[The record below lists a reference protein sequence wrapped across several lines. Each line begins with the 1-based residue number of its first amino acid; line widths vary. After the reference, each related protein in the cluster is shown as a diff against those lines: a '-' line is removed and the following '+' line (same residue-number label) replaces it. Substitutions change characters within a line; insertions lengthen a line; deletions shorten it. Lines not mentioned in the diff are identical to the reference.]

1 MSPRNTLIKDPE
13 KDNLM
18 SKSPKQTRTTLYT
31 SVNPFAEFREECR
44 NHLQQ
49 SISQLYPKL
58 AIPDLSLEIPPTSN
72 FGELASSICFDLAR
86 ELKLAPLKLA
96 EAIIQTMDRSKFRL
110 IEAVKSAGAGY
121 INFYVDHVKLAQLAV
136 EAARK
141 QTSYGYVRV
150 SKPLRIIVEH
160 TSANPIHPLHIGTAR
175 NPLLGDALARILT
188 MRGHKISRH
197 FYIDDMGRQVAII
210 AYGYEKL
217 GAPKPKPN
225 VKPDHF
231 VGQIYAIT
239 SCITEIKNLKRQI
252 EKLRKEAEPQEQVNR
267 LQTELDDWVAAAADL
282 ERQDAALFNKLLKE
296 IDRDPDPEA
305 RITELIKN
313 YEHVEKN
320 AKKLLRGVSELCLK
334 GFRETL
340 SQVSIT
346 FDSWDWESD
355 ILWGGNV
362 SPILNQLQ
370 KTPYVFETAGVL
382 ELNAEQ
388 VVTALNLK
396 QILGIKEDYVTPS
409 LTLTR
414 SDGTTLYTTRDMAY
428 SLWKFKHADKIINVI
443 GVEQSLAQLQLKI
456 ALCALGQTELAKNQI
471 HFAIGLVELPGYKMS
486 ARRGRY
492 ITFDQV
498 IAEAIRRAFEE
509 VSKRSPHLTERTRR
523 KIAEFIGIGAIK
535 YALVS
540 VEPDK
545 NVTFTWERVLDFERN
560 SAPFINYAYTRACGI
575 LRKKGTLP
583 KKADYRLLNH
593 PLEKKL
599 ILQVAKFP
607 EVFVEAAENL
617 NPDDLANYANN
628 LAEELHSYY
637 EKASVIRAE
646 SKKLGNARAALIDA
660 VRVVLNN
667 SMSLLGIRLTER
679 M

>member
-1 MSPRNTLIKDPE
+1 V
-13 KDNLM
+13 
-18 SKSPKQTRTTLYT
+18 SKPHKQPHTTLHT

-44 NHLQQ
+44 KHLQQ
-49 SISQLYPKL
+49 SINQLYPKL
-58 AIPDLSLEIPPTSN
+58 TIPEFPLGIPPIPE
-72 FGELASSICFDLAR
+72 FGELASSICFDLAK
-86 ELKLAPLKLA
+86 ELKLEPIRLA
-96 EAIIQTMDRSKFRL
+96 ETIIQTMDKSKFRL
-110 IEAVKSAGAGY
+110 VEAVKSAGGGY
-121 INFYVDHVKLAQLAV
+121 INFYVDYVKLAQSAV

-141 QTSYGYVRV
+141 QPSYGYVMV
-150 SKPLRIIVEH
+150 SKPLQVIVEH

-217 GAPKPKPN
+217 GAPKPKSN

-239 SCITEIKNLKRQI
+239 SCITAIRNLKRQL
-252 EKLRKEAEPQEQVNR
+252 EKLRKEAESQEQVKR
-267 LQTELDDWVAAAADL
+267 IQAELDDWVAAAADL
-282 ERQDAALFNKLLKE
+282 ERQDSTLFNKLLKE
-296 IDRDPDPEA
+296 ISKDPDPEA
-305 RITELIKN
+305 RITDLIKK
-313 YEHVEKN
+313 YETGEKS
-320 AKKLLRGVSELCLK
+320 ARKLFRKVSELCLK

-340 SQVSIT
+340 DQVGIT

-355 ILWGGNV
+355 LVWSGNV
-362 SPILNQLQ
+362 SNILQQLQ
-370 KTPYVFETAGVL
+370 MTPYVFETAGVL

-388 VVTALNLK
+388 VVNVLNLK
-396 QILGIKEDYVTPS
+396 QILGIKGDCLTPP

-414 SDGTTLYTTRDMAY
+414 SDGTTLYTTRDIAY
-428 SLWKFKHADKIINVI
+428 SLWKFKHADKVINVI
-443 GVEQSLAQLQLKI
+443 GIEQSLAQLQLKI
-456 ALCALGQTELAKNQI
+456 ALCALGQAELAKNQI

-509 VSKRSPHLTERTRR
+509 VSKRSPHLAEKTRR
-523 KIAEFIGIGAIK
+523 KIAEVVGIGAIK

-540 VEPDK
+540 VEPEK
-545 NVTFTWERVLDFERN
+545 NVTFTWDRVLDFERN

-575 LRKKGTLP
+575 LRKKGALP
-583 KKADYRLLNH
+583 KKVDYRLLNH

-599 ILQVAKFP
+599 ILQISKFP
-607 EVFVEAAENL
+607 EAFVEAAENL
-617 NPDDLANYANN
+617 KPHDIANYANN
-628 LAEELHSYY
+628 LAEDLHSYY

-646 SKKLGNARAALIDA
+646 TKELGNARAALIDA
-660 VRVVLNN
+660 VRTILKN
-667 SMSLLGIRLTER
+667 SMNILGIKLTER